1 MRHRGLHRLA
11 VSALIWVLV
20 VAALSTT
27 FAAPVNQVTPASV
40 IQHRQTGV
48 ASWITFNPAS
58 PGILAQASVRD
69 LSDQQRAAVW
79 LEHFASAFGV
89 DASSLQPANLVLT
102 SADTAQPIVTTRW
115 QQTINGVP
123 VYGAM
128 LVVNARQDGS
138 LLSING
144 ETSPA
149 LSLDTTPA
157 TSAADGASA
166 ALDYTVV
173 RSGEA
178 RETLVPLAPQLVVYD
193 ARIVTPQTRYQPR
206 LAWLTEVVSTVGAPV
221 RQIVLTDAVTGEVLF
236 TFNKIH
242 SAPWIDP
249 DTALAVPSAPSIAPV
264 IGPRVLGSPDM
275 ATYDG
280 NNLQTLPGTF
290 LCDEADDPCTVG
302 GADTDADAAH
312 EFARQTYDFYATKH
326 LRDSLDGAG
335 MQLISTVHYSS
346 GYCNAFWNG
355 TQMAYGDG
363 CGVTIVL
370 DDVVGHE
377 LTHGVTEF
385 TSNLIYQYESGA
397 MNESFS
403 DIWGELLDLSNGTVE
418 DTPANRWVIGE
429 ELVASGIRNMKNPPL
444 KSDPDRT
451 QSPIFYL
458 DYGDVGGVHINSGV
472 GNKTVYLL
480 VDGDTF
486 NSVTVTGIGIDK
498 TLAVYYRAQTS
509 FLTPGSMYVDLYNAL
524 VTGCGQLV
532 GGAAGITAAD
542 CTQVQNAAQATELD
556 EPSLFLPVVAPVC
569 TAGSV
574 ASDLFFE
581 DFEVNPT
588 SRWVETGTTTVWTI
602 GSTSSPISGVQSLRG
617 LDLGTSSDG
626 RAEMNSSILLP
637 ANAKLH
643 FIHNYDFEIEGWDGG
658 VVEYS
663 TDGGASWSRVTNAM
677 LEAGE
682 GYVDNLET
690 ALNGNTNVLAGQE
703 AFGNSSFGVAAERYS
718 LASLSGQ
725 SVRIRFR
732 GTSDSSFGAP
742 GWWVDD
748 VRIYTCVAAPSNLIL
763 NPGFETTG
771 APGTIPSWNTTNL
784 GAGNKVVCNKA
795 GQSSEGVCAL
805 RFKGQP
811 AVSASLKQT
820 LDPTLFAGM
829 DEATFS
835 GWLRGANAS
844 GGKVMVKLKFAASSP
859 VKLKLTLPVGTTAF
873 TAYSVTD
880 TIPEPVTSAFV
891 KASYTG
897 PAGKMWVDDLELT
910 VVDMRRSAGVLPP
923 PAAPDGFR
931 GGN

>member
-1 MRHRGLHRLA
+1 MSYRSVRHLA
-11 VSALIWVLV
+11 VSVLIWVLIV
-20 VAALSTT
+20 VALSAT
-27 FAAPVNQVTPASV
+27 FAAPGNQVTPANI
-40 IQHRQTGV
+40 IQHRQTGA
-48 ASWITFNPAS
+48 ASWITFDPAS

-69 LSDQQRAAVW
+69 LSDQQRAAAW
-79 LEHFASAFGV
+79 LEEFAPAFGV
-89 DASSLQPANLVLT
+89 QASSLQPTGPVLT
-102 SADTAQPIVTTRW
+102 STDAAQPIVTTRW

-123 VYGAM
+123 VYGAT

-149 LSLDTTPA
+149 LSIDTTPA

-166 ALDYTVV
+166 ALDYATV
-173 RSGEA
+173 RSGEL

-193 ARIVTPQTRYQPR
+193 ARIVTPQTRYAPR
-206 LAWLTEVVSTVGAPV
+206 LAWLTEVVSTAGAPV
-221 RQIVLTDAVTGEVLF
+221 RQIVLTDAATSEVLF

-242 SAPWIDP
+242 AAPWIDP
-249 DTALAVPSAPSIAPV
+249 DAARAVPSTATLAPT
-264 IGPRVLGSPDM
+264 IGPRVLGSPDL

-280 NNLQTLPGTF
+280 NNTTTLPGTF
-290 LCDEADDPCTVG
+290 VCDESDDPCTVG

-312 EFARQTYDFYATKH
+312 EFAREVYELYEVKH
-326 LRDSLDGAG
+326 GRDSLDGNG
-335 MQLISTVHYSS
+335 MQLISTVHHRT

-363 CGVTIVL
+363 CGTTIVL

-385 TSNLIYQYESGA
+385 TSNLVYAYESGA
-397 MNESFS
+397 INESFS
-403 DIWGELLDLSNGTVE
+403 DIWGELFDLGNGTAE
-418 DTPANRWVIGE
+418 DIPANRWIVGE
-429 ELVASGIRNMKNPPL
+429 ELVAGGIRNMKNPPL

-458 DYGDVGGVHINSGV
+458 EYFDVGGVHINSGI
-472 GNKTVYLL
+472 GNKTTYLM

-498 TLAVYYRAQTS
+498 TLAVFYRAQTS
-509 FLTPGSMYVDLYNAL
+509 FLTSGSMYVDLYNAL
-524 VTGCGQLV
+524 VTGCSQLV
-532 GGAAGITAAD
+532 GGAAGITAGD
-542 CTQVQNAAQATELD
+542 CAQVQNAAQATELD

-569 TAGSV
+569 DGGSV

-588 SRWVETGTTTVWTI
+588 SRWVETGHTTVWTI
-602 GSTSSPISGVQSLRG
+602 GSTDSPISGAQSLRG
-617 LDLGTSSDG
+617 LDLGSTSDG
-626 RAEMNSSILLP
+626 RAEMNSSVLLP
-637 ANAKLH
+637 ADAKLH

-663 TDGGASWSRVTNAM
+663 TNGGASWSRLTNAS

-682 GYVDNLET
+682 GYVDALET
-690 ALNGNTNVLAGQE
+690 AGNGNTNVLAGQE

-748 VRIYTCVAAPSNLIL
+748 VRIYTCVAAPSNLIA
-763 NPGFETTG
+763 NPSFPRPSARPARSRAGTPRSSVQAIRSSATRPAKAPRACAHCASRAARPERQPQADHRPDTVRGDGRGHTQRLAARQQRIRRQGDGQAEVRRQQPGQAEPIGTG
-771 APGTIPSWNTTNL
+771 
-784 GAGNKVVCNKA
+784 
-795 GQSSEGVCAL
+795 
-805 RFKGQP
+805 R
-811 AVSASLKQT
+811 
-820 LDPTLFAGM
+820 
-829 DEATFS
+829 
-835 GWLRGANAS
+835 
-844 GGKVMVKLKFAASSP
+844 
-859 VKLKLTLPVGTTAF
+859 
-873 TAYSVTD
+873 
-880 TIPEPVTSAFV
+880 
-891 KASYTG
+891 
-897 PAGKMWVDDLELT
+897 DDGLHR
-910 VVDMRRSAGVLPP
+910 VHRHRHDS
-923 PAAPDGFR
+923 
-931 GGN
+931 